1 MDCGNEHLSAA
12 CSGMC
17 WYLVLKTALSDDC
30 GNLQIIALRICLTMS
45 LEKIPWYYKIISFQN
60 NHTLIIYI
68 IMSGITSSLKKIQFL
83 YIFNS
88 WIWAQITAGKYYLQL
103 SFFIAFQL
111 EVFYFNFFGMNKTK
125 IYVCSGYVSVLPV
138 TQSGRKK
145 GRIFLEEKSQ
155 QFQFKSIKYSLQFK
169 HGIHLIQWL
178 LAVWAPTLELVILD
192 LVCNKLS
199 EPNNFKTQKSKP
211 FKISTLGRN

>member
-17 WYLVLKTALSDDC
+17 WYLVLNRALSDDC

-83 YIFNS
+83 YISNS

-111 EVFYFNFFGMNKTK
+111 EVFYFNFLEWIRQKYMCAQDMYLFCLSLRVEG
-125 IYVCSGYVSVLPV
+125 
-138 TQSGRKK
+138 KK
-145 GRIFLEEKSQ
+145 AEHFWKKKASNSNSNQ
-155 QFQFKSIKYSLQFK
+155 
-169 HGIHLIQWL
+169 
-178 LAVWAPTLELVILD
+178 
-192 LVCNKLS
+192 
-199 EPNNFKTQKSKP
+199 
-211 FKISTLGRN
+211 

>member
-17 WYLVLKTALSDDC
+17 WYLVLNRALSDDC

-83 YIFNS
+83 YISNS

-103 SFFIAFQL
+103 SLFIAFQL
-111 EVFYFNFFGMNKTK
+111 EVFYFNFLEWIRQKYM
-125 IYVCSGYVSVLPV
+125 CVLRICICFACHSEWKEKR
-138 TQSGRKK
+138 QNIFGRKK
-145 GRIFLEEKSQ
+145 PAIPIQINKIFLTVQAWDS
-155 QFQFKSIKYSLQFK
+155 SNSMIACS
-169 HGIHLIQWL
+169 
-178 LAVWAPTLELVILD
+178 VELVILD

-199 EPNNFKTQKSKP
+199 EPNNFKTQESKP